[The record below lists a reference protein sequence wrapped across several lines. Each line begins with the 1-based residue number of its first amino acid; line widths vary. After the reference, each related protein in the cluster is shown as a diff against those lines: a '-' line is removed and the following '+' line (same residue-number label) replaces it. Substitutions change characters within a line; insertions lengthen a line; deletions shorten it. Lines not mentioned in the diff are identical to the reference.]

1 MPNDPNRKI
10 PTDPMAQRF
19 LGPDLDKIKVVAGQ
33 RANEQKQLAAH
44 EQYLFAEA
52 CEYGDDLVRYVMG
65 HHRLQDVQRVWGY
78 ALAVFCLR
86 RDYPEG
92 VTDFDELFD
101 KGGADL
107 ELQKKNIVKDP
118 ERIKAITE
126 ALPPF
131 TLEVQQEA
139 AGFAEHVSKYIES
152 TKHRGGLSNAQAAY
166 ALGRAFHNMRFGF
179 PLERGGTAAF
189 DAWVTRASA
198 YFERYKT

>member
-10 PTDPMAQRF
+10 PTDPMAQKF
-19 LGPDLDKIKVVAGQ
+19 LGPNLDQVRVMTGQ
-33 RANEQKQLAAH
+33 KANQQKQLAAH

-92 VTDFDELFD
+92 MTDFDELFD

-107 ELQKKNIVKDP
+107 ELQKKNIVKDAPAHPQFTP
-118 ERIKAITE
+118 EE
-126 ALPPF
+126 
-131 TLEVQQEA
+131 QQEA

>member
-1 MPNDPNRKI
+1 M
-10 PTDPMAQRF
+10 
-19 LGPDLDKIKVVAGQ
+19 AGQ
-33 RANEQKQLAAH
+33 RANEQRRLAAH
-44 EQYLFAEA
+44 EQFLFAEA
-52 CEYGDDLVRYVMG
+52 CEYGDDLIRYVMG

-107 ELQKKNIVKDP
+107 ELHKKNIVKDAP
-118 ERIKAITE
+118 EH
-126 ALPPF
+126 PQF
-131 TLEVQQEA
+131 TPEEQQEA

>member
-1 MPNDPNRKI
+1 MSNDPNRKI
-10 PTDPMAQRF
+10 PTDPMAQKF
-19 LGPDLDKIKVVAGQ
+19 LGPDPDKIRVMAGQ
-33 RANEQKQLAAH
+33 RANEQRRLAAH

-52 CEYGDDLVRYVMG
+52 CEYGDDLIRYVMG
-65 HHRLQDVQRVWGY
+65 HHRLQDVQRVWGF
-78 ALAVFCLR
+78 ALVVFCLR

-101 KGGADL
+101 KGGDDL
-107 ELQKKNIVKDP
+107 ELHKKNIVKDP
-118 ERIKAITE
+118 ERIKGITAE
-126 ALPPF
+126 LAPF
-131 TLEVQQEA
+131 TAEEQEA
-139 AGFAEHVSKYIES
+139 AAAFAEHMSKYIEA

-189 DAWVTRASA
+189 DACVTRATA

>member
-1 MPNDPNRKI
+1 MSNDPNRKV

-19 LGPDLDKIKVVAGQ
+19 LGPNLDQVRVMTGQ
-33 RANEQKQLAAH
+33 KANQQKQLAAH

-52 CEYGDDLVRYVMG
+52 CEYGDDLIRYVMG
-65 HHRLQDVQRVWGY
+65 HHRLRDVQRVWGY
-78 ALAVFCLR
+78 ALAIFCLR

-92 VTDFDELFD
+92 TNDFDELFD

-107 ELQKKNIVKDP
+107 ELQKKNISQETP
-118 ERIKAITE
+118 EH
-126 ALPPF
+126 PQF
-131 TLEVQQEA
+131 TPEEQQEA

-152 TKHRGGLSNAQAAY
+152 TKYRGGLSNAQAAY

-179 PLERGGTAAF
+179 PLDRGGTAAF